1 MSRPT
6 PHLIGSTDFFRDN
19 TVGILE
25 VSSQDQSEDEMPS
38 PRTPSPPNEVP
49 LESQNTEPSPTT
61 TSLSYPQPHLYS
73 PVETNSTP
81 ASFHDQLSAKLHSV
95 AHNDPEITHRVIGK
109 VGPPQLFASSG
120 STSEDESSSLFDSHT
135 PPTSTSILPQPEP
148 MLSTTSNIHV
158 QQPSQSE
165 NIQNSIIIPKKVID
179 KDATASI
186 LNEMLSKKILANN
199 STKSDN
205 APNLSTK
212 SSNEPTMSTTPKADS
227 ESTKSGPSGI
237 FKDNDDVIHPKP
249 PKQIQSSQK
258 PFKSS
263 LAKSLFESSSD
274 EDEPIPNWIPNNSR
288 NQGKLFDSDEDHV
301 QENENPNNGDK
312 VLPAKLPSSVTNNPN
327 IEINVAPVLDKENRD
342 TSEQDQIPT
351 INKYKNNLTKVLP
364 DISHAKPLRKHSL
377 TDNTNKSL
385 EDNNHTKEPEQLNKR
400 DLEKSER
407 KPMVKAKVKSIFD
420 DSDDENV
427 EEVKTAKTE
436 PQETNVISKPVPK
449 SIPNQPK
456 KKIVSLFDDDSDDD
470 IIEPSVPQKTI
481 QTKPEV
487 AKRSEDE
494 VASREDK
501 VRNSSVA
508 VNNDD
513 IFAEKHVAS
522 LNRTP
527 SVPQKTIQTKPEV
540 AKRSEDEVASREDK
554 VTNSSVAVNN
564 DDIFAEKH
572 VASLDQ
578 DDLFAIPKKSTNH
591 KTNMTDPTKS
601 KLNSE
606 NVTNSNNDTSSNLF
620 DETKIKANTLM
631 SSIIENKIPGI
642 NNDSNE
648 PVVKTPSNMS
658 NESKSK
664 APEVI
669 TNLNAHKTPESLINS
684 IEKSSTT
691 NSSSDLFSEDTDNF
705 ESPEI
710 ITSLSVEHN
719 VEVPLP
725 PSKNNLDGSANKLP
739 KENTSVRKEGNHL
752 NNNSE
757 SESVN
762 NQEIEKKPNVEK
774 GGNELEKDIKAPRKS
789 PNAKDE
795 LDLFKDDKKEPLGNR
810 RIELFNSQDSDNSDD
825 DLWGNVPKSK
835 SLENSNNVKNTEYTH
850 ENTVSESI
858 SSMSDKALKVTDEK
872 STTDEALE
880 IEDNK
885 RETKVEVLNDK
896 VSADHIECIN
906 NPITTE
912 EHGSPN
918 IGEIKKS
925 LNLFGNIG
933 SKAENIEEDKGK
945 KKLPSH
951 MKLNVNLAGL
961 LPPGGAI
968 TKKTIDSLR
977 RDGGAQEKEKTPDEK
992 EILLPTPS
1000 ESTDVSPQSD
1010 LTSPESSSSF
1020 LPSLTKGRAKIPTKR
1035 KPPTKKGSLKPS
1047 SGDANKNTL
1056 MTDSI
1061 DGINEKILTV
1071 NNDLQSNATNSQPKT
1086 SILNEENNSNKK
1098 AKEDSV
1104 TDSNIS
1110 ASNNVTKS
1118 TKEAV
1123 PATTNE
1129 TASKIS

>member
-1 MSRPT
+1 
-6 PHLIGSTDFFRDN
+6 
-19 TVGILE
+19 
-25 VSSQDQSEDEMPS
+25 
-38 PRTPSPPNEVP
+38 
-49 LESQNTEPSPTT
+49 
-61 TSLSYPQPHLYS
+61 
-73 PVETNSTP
+73 
-81 ASFHDQLSAKLHSV
+81 
-95 AHNDPEITHRVIGK
+95 
-109 VGPPQLFASSG
+109 
-120 STSEDESSSLFDSHT
+120 
-135 PPTSTSILPQPEP
+135 
-148 MLSTTSNIHV
+148 
-158 QQPSQSE
+158 
-165 NIQNSIIIPKKVID
+165 
-179 KDATASI
+179 
-186 LNEMLSKKILANN
+186 MLSKKILANN

-212 SSNEPTMSTTPKADS
+212 SNNEPTMSTTPKADS

-327 IEINVAPVLDKENRD
+327 IEINVAPVLDKGNRD

-364 DISHAKPLRKHSL
+364 DISHAKPLRKQSL

-385 EDNNHTKEPEQLNKR
+385 EDNNHTKEPEQMNKR

-501 VRNSSVA
+501 VTNSSVA

-522 LNRTP
+522 LNRTLVNSNSMSSNTLTKVSNP
-527 SVPQKTIQTKPEV
+527 IVQTTTPK
-540 AKRSEDEVASREDK
+540 
-554 VTNSSVAVNN
+554 N
-564 DDIFAEKH
+564 DDIFDFNSADRNKSKPNKS
-572 VASLDQ
+572 VVSLFSDSDSE

-606 NVTNSNNDTSSNLF
+606 NVTKSNNDTSSNLF
-620 DETKIKANTLM
+620 DETKVKANTLM
-631 SSIIENKIPGI
+631 SSIIENKTPGI

-739 KENTSVRKEGNHL
+739 KENTSVRKEGTHL

-762 NQEIEKKPNVEK
+762 NEEIEKKPNVEK
-774 GGNELEKDIKAPRKS
+774 GGNELEKDIKAPKKS

-795 LDLFKDDKKEPLGNR
+795 LDLFKDDKKESLGNR

-885 RETKVEVLNDK
+885 REAKVEVLNDK

-945 KKLPSH
+945 SNVPSSKVH
-951 MKLNVNLAGL
+951 SLVNSYSLSSESEPSSPLFPEDKSVRSVKVTPEAKI
-961 LPPGGAI
+961 I
-968 TKKTIDSLR
+968 TKTDKDNP
-977 RDGGAQEKEKTPDEK
+977 DG
-992 EILLPTPS
+992 L
-1000 ESTDVSPQSD
+1000 VSS
-1010 LTSPESSSSF
+1010 
-1020 LPSLTKGRAKIPTKR
+1020 IVR
-1035 KPPTKKGSLKPS
+1035 KPGKFEFSCT
-1047 SGDANKNTL
+1047 
-1056 MTDSI
+1056 
-1061 DGINEKILTV
+1061 
-1071 NNDLQSNATNSQPKT
+1071 
-1086 SILNEENNSNKK
+1086 
-1098 AKEDSV
+1098 
-1104 TDSNIS
+1104 
-1110 ASNNVTKS
+1110 
-1118 TKEAV
+1118 
-1123 PATTNE
+1123 
-1129 TASKIS
+1129 

>member
-1 MSRPT
+1 MAEKKFTDQMRDMCDNWNLSKDSALLEHLQKMSENVIKESEGV
-6 PHLIGSTDFFRDN
+6 LDM
-19 TVGILE
+19 VKE
-25 VSSQDQSEDEMPS
+25 VEFDVNK
-38 PRTPSPPNEVP
+38 T
-49 LESQNTEPSPTT
+49 
-61 TSLSYPQPHLYS
+61 
-73 PVETNSTP
+73 
-81 ASFHDQLSAKLHSV
+81 AISV
-95 AHNDPEITHRVIGK
+95 ASCRNSLQALSDTQFIENKIEEIEEVEN
-109 VGPPQLFASSG
+109 
-120 STSEDESSSLFDSHT
+120 TSE
-135 PPTSTSILPQPEP
+135 SIE
-148 MLSTTSNIHV
+148 V
-158 QQPSQSE
+158 C
-165 NIQNSIIIPKKVID
+165 
-179 KDATASI
+179 
-186 LNEMLSKKILANN
+186 
-199 STKSDN
+199 
-205 APNLSTK
+205 
-212 SSNEPTMSTTPKADS
+212 
-227 ESTKSGPSGI
+227 
-237 FKDNDDVIHPKP
+237 
-249 PKQIQSSQK
+249 
-258 PFKSS
+258 
-263 LAKSLFESSSD
+263 
-274 EDEPIPNWIPNNSR
+274 
-288 NQGKLFDSDEDHV
+288 
-301 QENENPNNGDK
+301 
-312 VLPAKLPSSVTNNPN
+312 
-327 IEINVAPVLDKENRD
+327 
-342 TSEQDQIPT
+342 
-351 INKYKNNLTKVLP
+351 
-364 DISHAKPLRKHSL
+364 
-377 TDNTNKSL
+377 
-385 EDNNHTKEPEQLNKR
+385 
-400 DLEKSER
+400 EK
-407 KPMVKAKVKSIFD
+407 
-420 DSDDENV
+420 
-427 EEVKTAKTE
+427 
-436 PQETNVISKPVPK
+436 
-449 SIPNQPK
+449 
-456 KKIVSLFDDDSDDD
+456 
-470 IIEPSVPQKTI
+470 
-481 QTKPEV
+481 
-487 AKRSEDE
+487 
-494 VASREDK
+494 
-501 VRNSSVA
+501 
-508 VNNDD
+508 
-513 IFAEKHVAS
+513 
-522 LNRTP
+522 
-527 SVPQKTIQTKPEV
+527 
-540 AKRSEDEVASREDK
+540 
-554 VTNSSVAVNN
+554 
-564 DDIFAEKH
+564 
-572 VASLDQ
+572 

-631 SSIIENKIPGI
+631 SSIIENKTPGI

-795 LDLFKDDKKEPLGNR
+795 LDLFKDDKKESLGNR

-945 KKLPSH
+945 SNVPSSKVHSLVNSYSLSSESEPSSPLFPEDKSVRSVKVTPEAKIITKTDKDNPDGLVSSIVRKPVKPFEQDQKKVSFLDNSDDEDDIFRDISIKSDTKKVPQINQNSSVSKTAEINPTLTETKTTNEAVSETILTKKEEESTLKVSKNVDTLEILKPLNEDQSNESNIKNTNNINNVSDPAEGRKKLFT
-951 MKLNVNLAGL
+951 N
-961 LPPGGAI
+961 
-968 TKKTIDSLR
+968 
-977 RDGGAQEKEKTPDEK
+977 
-992 EILLPTPS
+992 
-1000 ESTDVSPQSD
+1000 
-1010 LTSPESSSSF
+1010 
-1020 LPSLTKGRAKIPTKR
+1020 
-1035 KPPTKKGSLKPS
+1035 
-1047 SGDANKNTL
+1047 ANKMKNTNFL
-1056 MTDSI
+1056 FNDDDDDDEDDLFGPTNKTQKSGTINSI
-1061 DGINEKILTV
+1061 NKVT
-1071 NNDLQSNATNSQPKT
+1071 SKT
-1086 SILNEENNSNKK
+1086 E
-1098 AKEDSV
+1098 
-1104 TDSNIS
+1104 
-1110 ASNNVTKS
+1110 VTKS
-1118 TKEAV
+1118 EINSEKLLDSAIKINKQSEISIERNEPVKQTKIGHEKREENSNE
-1123 PATTNE
+1123 NE
-1129 TASKIS
+1129 TNSTQNTKARSVANTSNPDMNTVLNTKSIVNTQPTKNMSARKSTLFGDDDNDEDLFGSLNKSKTKDNHNNNNNKVESKTNKFFSDNQSDDDDDLFKSVSKVS